1 MIVLLA
7 LLCLALIGAP
17 LFVIVGVVTG
27 VSFVEYTDTVA
38 GFFDLGHLIEPL
50 EELLGKDAFLAIPL
64 FIASGAIMTSGGLAR
79 RLVAVARAALGWMPG
94 GLGITAVMSCMA
106 FAAISGSSP
115 VTLIAVGSI
124 MYPAMIQSRY
134 PDNFSLGLVM
144 TAGSLGCLV
153 VPALV
158 LLVYA
163 IAVSS
168 VSRGSV
174 DPGDMFV
181 AAMVPALLIALLLS
195 IYAFLVGRRIPGSRD
210 PFSWRALGRALLD
223 GIWALLLPVIVLG
236 GILFGF
242 FPPFKAGAV
251 AVVYALVVTLFIYRE
266 LDLRGVIAALADAGK
281 LMGMLILIIG
291 LAFGLNKFL
300 ALIEV
305 EKVLAGAIRDW
316 GLGPVGFMLLV
327 NLVLIVL
334 GALMDSISATLIF
347 APILAPIAVVEYG
360 IDPLHF
366 GVVFVV
372 NMEIGYLAPPVAT
385 NLFVAS
391 ALFRK
396 PFAQV
401 CRAILPGLTIT
412 CAALLV
418 LIYVPT
424 LSKGLVNIKRG
435 QPVWESFP
443 WDGVASEQAKE
454 AEPEYDLDEL
464 SEEATEGAGSASEL
478 NEQSDEEYYF
488 DEGEAEEEEEEDEID
503 FDPGE
508 LPGVEGLPDGG
519 AGEAVDY
526 GDVPL

>member
-1 MIVLLA
+1 MSVVTTLLG
-7 LLCLALIGAP
+7 LALIGAP

-27 VSFVEYTDTVA
+27 VSFFEYTGAID
-38 GFFDLGHLIEPL
+38 GFYSFGHLIEPL

-64 FIASGAIMTSGGLAR
+64 FIASGAVMTSGGLAR
-79 RLVAVARAALGWMPG
+79 RLVDIYRAGLGWMPG
-94 GLGITAVMSCMA
+94 GLGISAVMSCMA

-124 MYPAMIQSRY
+124 MYPAMVKSRY

-168 VSRGSV
+168 VSKGSV
-174 DPGDMFV
+174 DPGDMFI
-181 AAMVPALLIALLLS
+181 AAMVPAFLIAALLCAYS
-195 IYAFLVGRRIPGSRD
+195 WWVGRKIPGPRD
-210 PFSWRALGRALLD
+210 DFSWARLGEALWEGV
-223 GIWALLLPVIVLG
+223 WALLLPVIVLG

-251 AVVYALVVTLFIYRE
+251 AVVYSLAVTLFIYRE
-266 LDLRGVIAALADAGK
+266 LDFKGVIGALADAGK

-305 EKVLAGAIRDW
+305 EKILAATIQDW

-327 NLVLIVL
+327 NVVLIVL

-347 APILAPIAVVEYG
+347 APILAPIAVSQYG

-391 ALFRK
+391 ALFKK
-396 PFAQV
+396 PFGQV
-401 CRAILPGLTIT
+401 CRAIVPGLAIT

-418 LIYVPT
+418 FIYVPT
-424 LSKGLVNIKRG
+424 LSKGLVNAKRG

-443 WDGVASEQAKE
+443 WDGVASEQARQSS
-454 AEPEYDLDEL
+454 PSYDLDALSKEA
-464 SEEATEGAGSASEL
+464 SEEATREATGDGGL
-478 NEQSDEEYYF
+478 NTQSDDEYYF
-488 DEGEAEEEEEEDEID
+488 NEEPDAADAGVDELEVDDGT
-503 FDPGE
+503 
-508 LPGVEGLPDGG
+508 DGG
-519 AGEAVDY
+519 LDLS
-526 GDVPL
+526 DVPL

>member
-1 MIVLLA
+1 MSVIGTLL
-7 LLCLALIGAP
+7 LLALIGAP
-17 LFVIVGVVTG
+17 LFVIVGIVTG
-27 VSFVEYTDTVA
+27 VSFFEYTNAID
-38 GFFDLGHLIEPL
+38 GFYAFGNLIEPL

-64 FIASGAIMTSGGLAR
+64 FIASGAIMTSGGLAK
-79 RLVAVARAALGWMPG
+79 RLVDIYRAGLGWMPG
-94 GLGITAVMSCMA
+94 GLGISAVMSCMA

-124 MYPAMIQSRY
+124 MYPAMVKSRY

-168 VSRGSV
+168 VSKGSV
-174 DPGDMFV
+174 DPGDMFI
-181 AAMVPALLIALLLS
+181 AAMVPAFLIAMLLCFYS
-195 IYAFLVGRRIPGSRD
+195 WWVGRKIPGPRD
-210 PFSWRALGRALLD
+210 PFSWAGLGAAVWE

-251 AVVYALVVTLFIYRE
+251 AVVYSLVVTLFIYRE
-266 LDLRGVIAALADAGK
+266 LDVSGMVQALADAGK

-305 EKVLAGAIRDW
+305 EKVLATAIEDW

-327 NLVLIVL
+327 NVVLIVL

-347 APILAPIAVVEYG
+347 APILAPIAVTQYG

-391 ALFRK
+391 ALFKK
-396 PFAQV
+396 PFGQV
-401 CRAILPGLTIT
+401 CRAIMPGLGIT

-418 LIYVPT
+418 FIYVPT
-424 LSKGLVNIKRG
+424 LSKGLVNIKRD

-443 WDGVASEQAKE
+443 WDGVASEQAQQ
-454 AEPEYDLDEL
+454 AGPSYDLDEL
-464 SEEATEGAGSASEL
+464 SREASDEALDEATGDGGL
-478 NEQSDEEYYF
+478 NTQTDDEYYF
-488 DEGEAEEEEEEDEID
+488 DRDPDEDAID
-503 FDPGE
+503 A
-508 LPGVEGLPDGG
+508 GG
-519 AGEAVDY
+519 AGGAD
-526 GDVPL
+526 GGLDLSDVPL